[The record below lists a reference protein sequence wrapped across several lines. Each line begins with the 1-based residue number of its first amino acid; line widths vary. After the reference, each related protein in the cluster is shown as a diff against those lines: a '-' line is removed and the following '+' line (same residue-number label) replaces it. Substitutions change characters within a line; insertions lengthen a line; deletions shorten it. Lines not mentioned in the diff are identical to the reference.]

1 MSHLTQMRAL
11 ALGVASAIALG
22 AGAANAEQN
31 PSIGTWKLN
40 VAESIAPQGTTFLPY
55 TVVVRSDA
63 PNLDYTYYSSDE
75 KGEKVEFSY
84 KAPADGKVRDI
95 PGIPGMTGS
104 MTRLPGGI
112 VDAKLW
118 SADGTYENKFC
129 IMGVT
134 LRKQTCL
141 ATVTSPHGHVVFFK
155 QVIDKQD

>member
-1 MSHLTQMRAL
+1 MSYLTQTRAL
-11 ALGVASAIALG
+11 ALGVATVAALG
-22 AGAANAEQN
+22 ASAANAEQN

-40 VAESIAPQGTTFLPY
+40 VAESIAPQGTTFQPY
-55 TVVVRSDA
+55 TVIVRSDA
-63 PNLDYTYYSSDE
+63 PNLDYTYYNTNE

-84 KAPADGKVRDI
+84 KGPADGKVRDI

-104 MTRLPGGI
+104 MTRLPSGI

-134 LRKQTCL
+134 LRKQTCM